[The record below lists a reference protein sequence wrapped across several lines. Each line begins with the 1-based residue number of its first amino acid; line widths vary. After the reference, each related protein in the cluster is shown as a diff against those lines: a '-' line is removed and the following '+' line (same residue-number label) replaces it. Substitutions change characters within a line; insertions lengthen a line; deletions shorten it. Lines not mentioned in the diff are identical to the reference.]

1 MEHFKSKKTMNKEIE
16 KDIDI
21 ELEIYKLLVK
31 LKKKR
36 LFKKFQKFNENVL
49 REYVHEADE
58 LDLDFLIDVIISYA
72 DKKEYKFFLNLS
84 DFEQELVISILWGAL
99 GGE

>member
-1 MEHFKSKKTMNKEIE
+1 M
-16 KDIDI
+16 
-21 ELEIYKLLVK
+21 
-31 LKKKR
+31 
-36 LFKKFQKFNENVL
+36 